1 MTRKRFKKLIRGIFA
16 EFSPLA
22 KTLEQQNMMSHL
34 FETAMKVK
42 ISPFAASKC
51 TYYSY
56 KQLYQLYF
64 LRRIIMTRKRFEKL
78 LREEYTWFWVHSPLS
93 FSDSMPISRIYRD
106 IPKMSA
112 LARKMGGYDT
122 FYDYLT
128 NP

>member
-42 ISPFAASKC
+42 ISPLAASKC

-56 KQLYQLYF
+56 KQLYHLYIF
-64 LRRIIMTRKRFEKL
+64 AIGSTLFSEEDYYDEK
-78 LREEYTWFWVHSPLS
+78 E
-93 FSDSMPISRIYRD
+93 I
-106 IPKMSA
+106 
-112 LARKMGGYDT
+112 
-122 FYDYLT
+122 
-128 NP
+128 